1 MWFNEFIYK
10 QHGGGR
16 LSNLNEI
23 ITIKKSKKQK
33 ATITETL
40 FGIKKN
46 IQDQIM
52 WSIIDT
58 KLNIETGRWKRNIV
72 KSNMSTG

>member
-16 LSNLNEI
+16 LSNFNKI

-40 FGIKKN
+40 FGIKKKHSRPDYV
-46 IQDQIM
+46 IYYRY
-52 WSIIDT
+52 
-58 KLNIETGRWKRNIV
+58 KIEY
-72 KSNMSTG
+72 